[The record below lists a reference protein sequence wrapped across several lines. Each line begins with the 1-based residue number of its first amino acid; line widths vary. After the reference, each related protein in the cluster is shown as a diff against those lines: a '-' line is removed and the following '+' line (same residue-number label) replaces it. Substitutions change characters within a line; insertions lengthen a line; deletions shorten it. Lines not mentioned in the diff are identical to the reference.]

1 MKKILVLALLCLPS
15 AAYCQDQGKAAPAQP
30 PAAGAEPGTE
40 AALRRPDAQG
50 ILADLSAALRL
61 SSKQQDRISSA
72 IKKKA
77 SEFDKLMKEY
87 GDDTEQEKKWRYK
100 ADDARYKMLKID
112 RDLPDT
118 IRDFLDDEQRDAFD
132 NLIAA
137 RKKAAEE
144 AAAKAAEKTEEKAAP
159 APAPVR
165 KRRLIRVKRLKRVL
179 RKKPA
184 SEAERRAAERAAA
197 DRQPAAAPDQQAA
210 PAAGQGAAS
219 PQSSDVP
226 PDGADA
232 GTYP

>member
-1 MKKILVLALLCLPS
+1 MKKILVLALLCLTS
-15 AAYCQDQGKAAPAQP
+15 AAYCQGQGKTDPAQP
-30 PAAGAEPGTE
+30 PAAGAAPATE
-40 AALRRPDAQG
+40 AVLRRPDAQG

-77 SEFDKLMKEY
+77 SDFDKLMTEY

-137 RKKAAEE
+137 RKKAAQE
-144 AAAKAAEKTEEKAAP
+144 AARAAEKPETKAV
-159 APAPVR
+159 PAPVK
-165 KRRLIRVKRLKRVL
+165 KRRLIRVRRLKRVL

-184 SEAERRAAERAAA
+184 AAAERRAAERAAA

-210 PAAGQGAAS
+210 PAAGQGGSS